1 MRRTASAVLLLM
13 GAFVILVS
21 SSTLVSMKS
30 PRQSALPGQD
40 DKTQEK
46 NDFENRFPLANY
58 DAAEPMDAR
67 ERAKRKHKDQRVAKG
82 RLDEMQGVTETQIVD
97 GKRLAALP
105 VNLSDLIIVGDVL
118 NGYAYLSSNKTGL
131 FSEFAVS
138 IVDVLKGMR
147 GDTVKPGTRISIERE
162 GGSIR
167 YPSGRIRWVRYA
179 HEGMPSIGRR
189 YAFFLRRSGQDK
201 IFTILTGYELRAGLV
216 TPIDGVGSFEERKLP
231 QFAPYDGFA
240 ESAFLITVR
249 GLIK

>member
-1 MRRTASAVLLLM
+1 
-13 GAFVILVS
+13 
-21 SSTLVSMKS
+21 
-30 PRQSALPGQD
+30 
-40 DKTQEK
+40 
-46 NDFENRFPLANY
+46 
-58 DAAEPMDAR
+58 MDAR

-147 GDTVKPGTRISIERE
+147 GDTVKAGTRISIERE

-167 YPSGRIRWVRYA
+167 YPSGFCGARARTK
-179 HEGMPSIGRR
+179 
-189 YAFFLRRSGQDK
+189 FLRYSRDTSCV
-201 IFTILTGYELRAGLV
+201 LVWSLPSMASVHLRNVNSLSSRPMTALQ
-216 TPIDGVGSFEERKLP
+216 K
-231 QFAPYDGFA
+231 APF
-240 ESAFLITVR
+240 
-249 GLIK
+249 